1 LSAPWGQIL
10 IIGDVVAEAVGTFN
24 KGEEIPCDVA
34 VVILGL
40 DDEDSVTMVCIVV
53 A

>member
-1 LSAPWGQIL
+1 L

-24 KGEEIPCDVA
+24 KGEEILCDVS
-34 VVILGL
+34 VFISGL
-40 DDEDSVTMVCIVV
+40 VDEDAVAMVCIVV